1 MDKKKHFNF
10 SKKQKI
16 TIFSLLAILILI
28 ASVVGFFSV
37 RFYNHS
43 YEGNT
48 DPAKVNTVDEDIKFI
63 EVPGIRNILLL
74 SSDARPGEDVSR
86 SDSIMI
92 LTIDNINKKLKV
104 TSLMRDMLVKIYG
117 HGEEKLNHAFAY
129 GGPTKTIETI
139 QNNFGIKLHNYV
151 IVDFNA
157 FVKVIDAINGI
168 EVTIKD
174 YELDELNKYILDG
187 GGSEKDLLPAPG
199 TYNLNG
205 YQALSYARIRKVG
218 IKDYE
223 LDELNKYILD
233 GGGSEKD
240 LLPAPG
246 TYNLNGYQA
255 LSYARI
261 RKVGN
266 GEYERT
272 ERQRAVL
279 QIALEKVKD
288 MSTVKLV
295 SLLNELFPYIKTNIS
310 LGNAMDYGFTA
321 LNVGK
326 NCNFEIEQ
334 FRVPID
340 SISKGGIIDNKG
352 WVFVIDKVETSKAL
366 QEFIFNNN
374 KNYEPDTSNFDSIIE
389 QYFNDYDIK
398 DDTNHP
404 DYEYVPS
411 INTNGNFEKPKND
424 SNNSNNYNSN
434 NKVEKPS
441 NQESNENS
449 SNKPSSGNNST
460 GNNST
465 EKPNTSEKPNI
476 PQETPIQPPSE
487 DNGASDKVEKPSSQG
502 NNENP
507 SNKPT
512 NGSNST
518 DNNSTEKPNTSEKP
532 NTPQE
537 TPTEQPSEN
546 NGSSGNGESSNT
558 PSTDG
563 NASSENSN
571 NQNNTEGN

>member
-28 ASVVGFFSV
+28 ASVVGFFV
-37 RFYNHS
+37 FRFYNHS

-48 DPAKVNTVDEDIKFI
+48 DPAKVNTVDEDIKFK
-63 EVPGIRNILLL
+63 EVPGITNILLL

-104 TSLMRDMLVKIYG
+104 TSLMRDMLVKIDG

-187 GGSEKDLLPAPG
+187 GGSERDLL
-199 TYNLNG
+199 T
-205 YQALSYARIRKVG
+205 S
-218 IKDYE
+218 
-223 LDELNKYILD
+223 
-233 GGGSEKD
+233 
-240 LLPAPG
+240 PG

-295 SLLNELFPYIKTNIS
+295 SLLNELFPYVKTNIS

-326 NCNFEIEQ
+326 KCNFEIEQ
-334 FRVPID
+334 FRVPLD

-398 DDTNHP
+398 DDTTHP

-411 INTNGNFEKPKND
+411 INTNGNFENPKNNT
-424 SNNSNNYNSN
+424 SNNSTSSN
-434 NKVEKPS
+434 N
-441 NQESNENS
+441 NS
-449 SNKPSSGNNST
+449 SNN
-460 GNNST
+460 
-465 EKPNTSEKPNI
+465 
-476 PQETPIQPPSE
+476 
-487 DNGASDKVEKPSSQG
+487 KVEKPSSQG

-537 TPTEQPSEN
+537 TPTEKPSEN

>member
-28 ASVVGFFSV
+28 ASVVGFFIF

-48 DPAKVNTVDEDIKFI
+48 NPAKVNTVDEDIKFK
-63 EVPGIRNILLL
+63 EVPGITNILLL

-104 TSLMRDMLVKIYG
+104 TSLMRDMLVKIDG

-157 FVKVIDAINGI
+157 FVKVIEAINGI
-168 EVTIKD
+168 EVT
-174 YELDELNKYILDG
+174 
-187 GGSEKDLLPAPG
+187 
-199 TYNLNG
+199 
-205 YQALSYARIRKVG
+205 

-295 SLLNELFPYIKTNIS
+295 SLLNELFPYVKTNIS

-398 DDTNHP
+398 DDTTHP

-411 INTNGNFEKPKND
+411 INTNGNFENPKNNS
-424 SNNSNNYNSN
+424 SNNSTSSN
-434 NKVEKPS
+434 N
-441 NQESNENS
+441 NS
-449 SNKPSSGNNST
+449 SNN
-460 GNNST
+460 
-465 EKPNTSEKPNI
+465 
-476 PQETPIQPPSE
+476 
-487 DNGASDKVEKPSSQG
+487 KVEKPSSQG

-537 TPTEQPSEN
+537 TPTEKPSEN

>member
-28 ASVVGFFSV
+28 ASVVGFFV
-37 RFYNHS
+37 FRFYNHS

-48 DPAKVNTVDEDIKFI
+48 DPAKVNTVDEDIKFK
-63 EVPGIRNILLL
+63 EVPGITNILLL

-104 TSLMRDMLVKIYG
+104 TSLMRDMLVKIDG

-139 QNNFGIKLHNYV
+139 QNNFGIKLNNYV
-151 IVDFNA
+151 IVDFSA

-168 EVTIKD
+168 EVTVKD

-187 GGSEKDLLPAPG
+187 GGSEEDLLP
-199 TYNLNG
+199 
-205 YQALSYARIRKVG
+205 S
-218 IKDYE
+218 
-223 LDELNKYILD
+223 
-233 GGGSEKD
+233 
-240 LLPAPG
+240 PG

-295 SLLNELFPYIKTNIS
+295 SLLNELFPYVKTNIS

-326 NCNFEIEQ
+326 KCNFEIEQ
-334 FRVPID
+334 FRVPLD
-340 SISKGGIIDNKG
+340 SISKGGIINNKG

-366 QEFIFNNN
+366 QEFIFNDN

-398 DDTNHP
+398 DDTTHP

-411 INTNGNFEKPKND
+411 INTNGNFEKPKNNSGNS
-424 SNNSNNYNSN
+424 SNNNSN

-441 NQESNENS
+441 NQGNSVNS
-449 SNKPSSGNNST
+449 SNKPSSGSTST

-465 EKPNTSEKPNI
+465 EKPNTSEKPSI
-476 PQETPIQPPSE
+476 
-487 DNGASDKVEKPSSQG
+487 
-502 NNENP
+502 
-507 SNKPT
+507 
-512 NGSNST
+512 
-518 DNNSTEKPNTSEKP
+518 
-532 NTPQE
+532 PQE
-537 TPTEQPSEN
+537 TPTEKPSEN

-558 PSTDG
+558 QSNTG
-563 NASSENSN
+563 NTSSENNN

>member
-28 ASVVGFFSV
+28 ASVVGFFV
-37 RFYNHS
+37 FRFYNHS

-48 DPAKVNTVDEDIKFI
+48 DPAKVNTVDEDIKFK
-63 EVPGIRNILLL
+63 EVPGITNILLL

-104 TSLMRDMLVKIYG
+104 TSLMRDMLVKIDG

-139 QNNFGIKLHNYV
+139 QNNFGIKLNNYV
-151 IVDFNA
+151 ILDFNA

-168 EVTIKD
+168 EVTVKD

-187 GGSEKDLLPAPG
+187 GGSEEDLLP
-199 TYNLNG
+199 
-205 YQALSYARIRKVG
+205 S
-218 IKDYE
+218 
-223 LDELNKYILD
+223 
-233 GGGSEKD
+233 
-240 LLPAPG
+240 PG

-295 SLLNELFPYIKTNIS
+295 SLLNELFPYVKTNIS

-326 NCNFEIEQ
+326 KCNFEIEQ
-334 FRVPID
+334 FRVPLD
-340 SISKGGIIDNKG
+340 SISKGGIINNKG

-366 QEFIFNNN
+366 QEFIFNDN

-398 DDTNHP
+398 DDTTHP

-411 INTNGNFEKPKND
+411 INTNGNFEKPKNNSGNS
-424 SNNSNNYNSN
+424 SNNNSN

-441 NQESNENS
+441 NQGNSVNS
-449 SNKPSSGNNST
+449 SNKPSNGSTST

-465 EKPNTSEKPNI
+465 EKPNTSEKPSI
-476 PQETPIQPPSE
+476 PQETP
-487 DNGASDKVEKPSSQG
+487 AEK
-502 NNENP
+502 
-507 SNKPT
+507 
-512 NGSNST
+512 
-518 DNNSTEKPNTSEKP
+518 
-532 NTPQE
+532 
-537 TPTEQPSEN
+537 PSEN

-558 PSTDG
+558 QSNNG
-563 NASSENSN
+563 NTSSENSN
-571 NQNNTEGN
+571 NQSNTEG

>member
-28 ASVVGFFSV
+28 ASVVGFFV
-37 RFYNHS
+37 FRFYNHS

-48 DPAKVNTVDEDIKFI
+48 DPAKVNTVDEDIKFK
-63 EVPGIRNILLL
+63 EVPGITNILLL

-104 TSLMRDMLVKIYG
+104 TSLMRDMLVKIDG

-139 QNNFGIKLHNYV
+139 QNNFGIKLNNYV

-168 EVTIKD
+168 EVTVKD
-174 YELDELNKYILDG
+174 YELDELNKYILDD
-187 GGSEKDLLPAPG
+187 GGSEEDLLP
-199 TYNLNG
+199 
-205 YQALSYARIRKVG
+205 S
-218 IKDYE
+218 
-223 LDELNKYILD
+223 
-233 GGGSEKD
+233 
-240 LLPAPG
+240 PG

-295 SLLNELFPYIKTNIS
+295 SLLNELFPYVKTNIS

-326 NCNFEIEQ
+326 KCNFEIEQ
-334 FRVPID
+334 FRVPLD
-340 SISKGGIIDNKG
+340 SISKGGIINNKG

-366 QEFIFNNN
+366 QEFIFNDN

-398 DDTNHP
+398 DDTTHP

-411 INTNGNFEKPKND
+411 INTNGNFEKPKNNSGNS
-424 SNNSNNYNSN
+424 SNNNSN

-441 NQESNENS
+441 NQGNSVNS
-449 SNKPSSGNNST
+449 SNKPSNGSTST

-465 EKPNTSEKPNI
+465 EKPNTSEKPSI
-476 PQETPIQPPSE
+476 
-487 DNGASDKVEKPSSQG
+487 
-502 NNENP
+502 
-507 SNKPT
+507 
-512 NGSNST
+512 
-518 DNNSTEKPNTSEKP
+518 
-532 NTPQE
+532 PQE
-537 TPTEQPSEN
+537 TPTEKPSEN
-546 NGSSGNGESSNT
+546 NGFIQRMV
-558 PSTDG
+558 
-563 NASSENSN
+563 SEK
-571 NQNNTEGN
+571 

>member
-28 ASVVGFFSV
+28 ASVVGFFV
-37 RFYNHS
+37 FRFYNHS

-48 DPAKVNTVDEDIKFI
+48 DPAKVNTVDEDIKFK
-63 EVPGIRNILLL
+63 EVPGITNILLL

-104 TSLMRDMLVKIYG
+104 TSLMRDMLVKIDG

-139 QNNFGIKLHNYV
+139 QNNFGIKLNNYV

-168 EVTIKD
+168 EVTVKD

-187 GGSEKDLLPAPG
+187 GGSEEDLLP
-199 TYNLNG
+199 
-205 YQALSYARIRKVG
+205 S
-218 IKDYE
+218 
-223 LDELNKYILD
+223 
-233 GGGSEKD
+233 
-240 LLPAPG
+240 PG

-295 SLLNELFPYIKTNIS
+295 SLLNELFPYVKTNIS

-326 NCNFEIEQ
+326 KCNFEIEQ
-334 FRVPID
+334 FRVPLD
-340 SISKGGIIDNKG
+340 SISKGGIINNKG

-366 QEFIFNNN
+366 QEFIFNDN

-398 DDTNHP
+398 DDTTHP

-411 INTNGNFEKPKND
+411 INTNGNFEKPKNNSGNS
-424 SNNSNNYNSN
+424 SNN

-441 NQESNENS
+441 SQGNSVNS
-449 SNKPSSGNNST
+449 SNKPSSGSTST

-465 EKPNTSEKPNI
+465 EKPNTSEKPSI
-476 PQETPIQPPSE
+476 
-487 DNGASDKVEKPSSQG
+487 
-502 NNENP
+502 
-507 SNKPT
+507 
-512 NGSNST
+512 
-518 DNNSTEKPNTSEKP
+518 
-532 NTPQE
+532 PQE
-537 TPTEQPSEN
+537 TPTEKPSEN
-546 NGSSGNGESSNT
+546 NGSSGNGESSNIQ
-558 PSTDG
+558 SNNG
-563 NASSENSN
+563 NTSSENNN

>member
-28 ASVVGFFSV
+28 ASVVGFFIF

-48 DPAKVNTVDEDIKFI
+48 DPAKVNTVDEDIKFK
-63 EVPGIRNILLL
+63 EVPGITNILLL

-104 TSLMRDMLVKIYG
+104 TSLMRDMLVKIDG

-168 EVTIKD
+168 EVT
-174 YELDELNKYILDG
+174 
-187 GGSEKDLLPAPG
+187 
-199 TYNLNG
+199 
-205 YQALSYARIRKVG
+205 

-366 QEFIFNNN
+366 QEFIFNDN

-398 DDTNHP
+398 DDTTHP

-411 INTNGNFEKPKND
+411 INTNGNFEKPKN
-424 SNNSNNYNSN
+424 
-434 NKVEKPS
+434 
-441 NQESNENS
+441 NS
-449 SNKPSSGNNST
+449 SN
-460 GNNST
+460 
-465 EKPNTSEKPNI
+465 
-476 PQETPIQPPSE
+476 
-487 DNGASDKVEKPSSQG
+487 KVEKPSSQG

-518 DNNSTEKPNTSEKP
+518 DNNPTEKPNTSEKP
-532 NTPQE
+532 NTPHE

-571 NQNNTEGN
+571 TQNNTEGN

>member
-28 ASVVGFFSV
+28 ASVVGFFV
-37 RFYNHS
+37 FRFYNHS

-48 DPAKVNTVDEDIKFI
+48 DPAKVNTVDEDIKFK
-63 EVPGIRNILLL
+63 EVPGITNILLL

-104 TSLMRDMLVKIYG
+104 TSLMRDMLVKIDG

-139 QNNFGIKLHNYV
+139 QNNFGIKLNNYV
-151 IVDFNA
+151 IVDFSA

-168 EVTIKD
+168 EVTVKD

-187 GGSEKDLLPAPG
+187 GGSEEDLLP
-199 TYNLNG
+199 
-205 YQALSYARIRKVG
+205 S
-218 IKDYE
+218 
-223 LDELNKYILD
+223 
-233 GGGSEKD
+233 
-240 LLPAPG
+240 PG

-295 SLLNELFPYIKTNIS
+295 SLLNELFPYVKTNIS

-326 NCNFEIEQ
+326 KCNFEIEQ
-334 FRVPID
+334 FRVPLD
-340 SISKGGIIDNKG
+340 SISKGGIINNKG

-366 QEFIFNNN
+366 QEFIFNDN

-398 DDTNHP
+398 DDTTHP

-411 INTNGNFEKPKND
+411 INTNGNFEKPKNNSGNS
-424 SNNSNNYNSN
+424 SNNNSSN

-441 NQESNENS
+441 NQGNSVNS
-449 SNKPSSGNNST
+449 SNKPSSGSTST

-465 EKPNTSEKPNI
+465 EKPNTSEKPSI
-476 PQETPIQPPSE
+476 PQETP
-487 DNGASDKVEKPSSQG
+487 AEKPS
-502 NNENP
+502 
-507 SNKPT
+507 K
-512 NGSNST
+512 
-518 DNNSTEKPNTSEKP
+518 
-532 NTPQE
+532 
-537 TPTEQPSEN
+537 N

-558 PSTDG
+558 QSNNG
-563 NASSENSN
+563 NTSSENSN
-571 NQNNTEGN
+571 NQNNTEEN

>member
-28 ASVVGFFSV
+28 ASVVGFFV
-37 RFYNHS
+37 FRFYNHS

-48 DPAKVNTVDEDIKFI
+48 DPAKVNTVDEDIKFK
-63 EVPGIRNILLL
+63 EVPGITNILLL

-92 LTIDNINKKLKV
+92 LTIDNTNKKLKV
-104 TSLMRDMLVKIYG
+104 TSLMRDMLVKIDG

-139 QNNFGIKLHNYV
+139 QNNFGIKLNNYV

-168 EVTIKD
+168 EVTVKD

-187 GGSEKDLLPAPG
+187 GGSEEDLLP
-199 TYNLNG
+199 
-205 YQALSYARIRKVG
+205 S
-218 IKDYE
+218 
-223 LDELNKYILD
+223 
-233 GGGSEKD
+233 
-240 LLPAPG
+240 PG

-279 QIALEKVKD
+279 QIALEKIKD
-288 MSTVKLV
+288 MSKVKIV
-295 SLLNELFPYIKTNIS
+295 SLLNELFPYVKTNIS

-326 NCNFEIEQ
+326 KCNFEIEQ
-334 FRVPID
+334 FRVPLD
-340 SISKGGIIDNKG
+340 SISKGGIINNKG

-366 QEFIFNNN
+366 QEFIFNDN

-398 DDTNHP
+398 DDTTHP
-404 DYEYVPS
+404 DYEYVPI
-411 INTNGNFEKPKND
+411 INTNNNFENSKNNLNT
-424 SNNSNNYNSN
+424 SSNNNSND
-434 NKVEKPS
+434 KVEKSS
-441 NQESNENS
+441 NQGSNENS
-449 SNKPSSGNNST
+449 SNKPSSGSTSTSNNF
-460 GNNST
+460 T
-465 EKPNTSEKPNI
+465 EKPNTS
-476 PQETPIQPPSE
+476 QETS
-487 DNGASDKVEKPSSQG
+487 K
-502 NNENP
+502 
-507 SNKPT
+507 
-512 NGSNST
+512 
-518 DNNSTEKPNTSEKP
+518 
-532 NTPQE
+532 
-537 TPTEQPSEN
+537 PSEN
-546 NGSSGNGESSNT
+546 NGDSGNIDSSNT
-558 PSTDG
+558 PSIDG
-563 NASSENSN
+563 NASSEN
-571 NQNNTEGN
+571 NTEVN

>member
-28 ASVVGFFSV
+28 ASVVGFFV
-37 RFYNHS
+37 FRFYNHS

-48 DPAKVNTVDEDIKFI
+48 DPAKVNTVDEDIKFK
-63 EVPGIRNILLL
+63 EVPGITNILLL

-104 TSLMRDMLVKIYG
+104 TSLMRDMLVKIDG

-139 QNNFGIKLHNYV
+139 QNNFGIKLNNYV
-151 IVDFNA
+151 IVDFSA

-168 EVTIKD
+168 EVTVKD

-187 GGSEKDLLPAPG
+187 GGSEEDLLP
-199 TYNLNG
+199 
-205 YQALSYARIRKVG
+205 S
-218 IKDYE
+218 
-223 LDELNKYILD
+223 
-233 GGGSEKD
+233 
-240 LLPAPG
+240 PG

-295 SLLNELFPYIKTNIS
+295 SLLNELFPYVKTNIS

-326 NCNFEIEQ
+326 KCNFEIEQ
-334 FRVPID
+334 FRVPLD
-340 SISKGGIIDNKG
+340 SISKGGIINNKG

-366 QEFIFNNN
+366 QEFIFNDN

-398 DDTNHP
+398 DDTTHP

-411 INTNGNFEKPKND
+411 INTNGNFEKPKNNSGNS
-424 SNNSNNYNSN
+424 SNNNSSN

-441 NQESNENS
+441 NQGNSVNS
-449 SNKPSSGNNST
+449 SNKPSSGSTST

-465 EKPNTSEKPNI
+465 EKPNTSEKPSI
-476 PQETPIQPPSE
+476 
-487 DNGASDKVEKPSSQG
+487 
-502 NNENP
+502 
-507 SNKPT
+507 
-512 NGSNST
+512 
-518 DNNSTEKPNTSEKP
+518 
-532 NTPQE
+532 PQE

-558 PSTDG
+558 QSNNG
-563 NASSENSN
+563 NTSSENSN

>member
-1 MDKKKHFNF
+1 MDEKKHFNF

-16 TIFSLLAILILI
+16 TIFSLLTILILI
-28 ASVVGFFSV
+28 ASVVGFFV
-37 RFYNHS
+37 FRFYNHS

-48 DPAKVNTVDEDIKFI
+48 DPAKVNTVDEDIKFK
-63 EVPGIRNILLL
+63 EVPGITNILLL

-104 TSLMRDMLVKIYG
+104 TSLMRDMLVKIDG

-139 QNNFGIKLHNYV
+139 QNNFGIKLNNYV

-168 EVTIKD
+168 EVTVKD

-187 GGSEKDLLPAPG
+187 GGSEEDLLP
-199 TYNLNG
+199 
-205 YQALSYARIRKVG
+205 S
-218 IKDYE
+218 
-223 LDELNKYILD
+223 
-233 GGGSEKD
+233 
-240 LLPAPG
+240 PG

-288 MSTVKLV
+288 MATVKLV
-295 SLLNELFPYIKTNIS
+295 SLLNELFPYVKTNIS

-326 NCNFEIEQ
+326 KCNFEIEQ
-334 FRVPID
+334 FRVPLD
-340 SISKGGIIDNKG
+340 SISKGGIINNKG

-366 QEFIFNNN
+366 QEFIFNDN
-374 KNYEPDTSNFDSIIE
+374 KNYEPDTSNFDSIIK
-389 QYFNDYDIK
+389 QYFNHYDIK
-398 DDTNHP
+398 DDTTHP

-411 INTNGNFEKPKND
+411 INTNGNFENSKNNLNN
-424 SNNSNNYNSN
+424 SSNNNSND
-434 NKVEKPS
+434 KVEKPS
-441 NQESNENS
+441 NQGSNENS
-449 SNKPSSGNNST
+449 SNKPSSGNTST

-465 EKPNTSEKPNI
+465 EKPN
-476 PQETPIQPPSE
+476 
-487 DNGASDKVEKPSSQG
+487 
-502 NNENP
+502 
-507 SNKPT
+507 
-512 NGSNST
+512 NS
-518 DNNSTEKPNTSEKP
+518 EKPNTS
-532 NTPQE
+532 QE
-537 TPTEQPSEN
+537 TSKPSEN
-546 NGSSGNGESSNT
+546 NGDSGNIDSSNT
-558 PSTDG
+558 PSIDG
-563 NASSENSN
+563 NTSSEN
-571 NQNNTEGN
+571 NTEVN

>member
-28 ASVVGFFSV
+28 ASVVGFFIF

-48 DPAKVNTVDEDIKFI
+48 DPAKVNTVDEDIKFK
-63 EVPGIRNILLL
+63 EVPGITNILLL

-104 TSLMRDMLVKIYG
+104 TSLMRDMLVKIDG

-187 GGSEKDLLPAPG
+187 GGSEKDLLP
-199 TYNLNG
+199 
-205 YQALSYARIRKVG
+205 S
-218 IKDYE
+218 
-223 LDELNKYILD
+223 
-233 GGGSEKD
+233 
-240 LLPAPG
+240 PG

-374 KNYEPDTSNFDSIIE
+374 KNYETDTSNFDSIIE

-398 DDTNHP
+398 DDTTHP

-411 INTNGNFEKPKND
+411 INTNGNFENPKNNS
-424 SNNSNNYNSN
+424 SNNSTSN
-434 NKVEKPS
+434 N
-441 NQESNENS
+441 
-449 SNKPSSGNNST
+449 
-460 GNNST
+460 
-465 EKPNTSEKPNI
+465 
-476 PQETPIQPPSE
+476 
-487 DNGASDKVEKPSSQG
+487 KVEKPSSQG

-537 TPTEQPSEN
+537 TPTEKPSEN

>member
-1 MDKKKHFNF
+1 MDKKKQFNF

-16 TIFSLLAILILI
+16 TIFSLIAILILI
-28 ASVVGFFSV
+28 ASLVGFFV
-37 RFYNHS
+37 FRFYNHS

-48 DPAKVNTVDEDIKFI
+48 DPAKVNTVDEDIKFK
-63 EVPGIRNILLL
+63 EVPGITNILLL

-104 TSLMRDMLVKIYG
+104 TSLMRDMLVKIDG

-139 QNNFGIKLHNYV
+139 QNNFGIKLNNYV
-151 IVDFNA
+151 IVDFSA

-168 EVTIKD
+168 EVTVKD

-187 GGSEKDLLPAPG
+187 GGSEKDLLP
-199 TYNLNG
+199 
-205 YQALSYARIRKVG
+205 S
-218 IKDYE
+218 
-223 LDELNKYILD
+223 
-233 GGGSEKD
+233 
-240 LLPAPG
+240 PG

-295 SLLNELFPYIKTNIS
+295 SLLNELFPYVKTNIS

-326 NCNFEIEQ
+326 KCNFEIEQ

-340 SISKGGIIDNKG
+340 SISKGGIINNKG

-366 QEFIFNNN
+366 QEFIFNDN

-398 DDTNHP
+398 DDTTHP

-411 INTNGNFEKPKND
+411 INTNGNFEKPINNSSNS
-424 SNNSNNYNSN
+424 SNNNSN

-441 NQESNENS
+441 NQGNSVNS
-449 SNKPSSGNNST
+449 SNKPSSGSTST
-460 GNNST
+460 G
-465 EKPNTSEKPNI
+465 
-476 PQETPIQPPSE
+476 
-487 DNGASDKVEKPSSQG
+487 
-502 NNENP
+502 
-507 SNKPT
+507 
-512 NGSNST
+512 
-518 DNNSTEKPNTSEKP
+518 NNSTEKPNTSEKP

-537 TPTEQPSEN
+537 TPTEKPSEN

-558 PSTDG
+558 QSTDG
-563 NASSENSN
+563 NISSENNN
-571 NQNNTEGN
+571 NQNNTEVN

>member
-28 ASVVGFFSV
+28 ASVVGFFV
-37 RFYNHS
+37 FRFYNHS

-48 DPAKVNTVDEDIKFI
+48 DPAKVNTVDEDIKFK
-63 EVPGIRNILLL
+63 EVPGITNILLL

-104 TSLMRDMLVKIYG
+104 TSLMRDMLVKIDG

-139 QNNFGIKLHNYV
+139 QNNFGIKLNNYV
-151 IVDFNA
+151 IVDFSA

-168 EVTIKD
+168 EVTVKD

-187 GGSEKDLLPAPG
+187 GGSEEDLLP
-199 TYNLNG
+199 
-205 YQALSYARIRKVG
+205 S
-218 IKDYE
+218 
-223 LDELNKYILD
+223 
-233 GGGSEKD
+233 
-240 LLPAPG
+240 PG

-295 SLLNELFPYIKTNIS
+295 SLLNELFPYVKTNIS

-326 NCNFEIEQ
+326 KCNFEIEQ
-334 FRVPID
+334 FRVPLD
-340 SISKGGIIDNKG
+340 SISKGGIINNKS

-366 QEFIFNNN
+366 QEFIFNDN

-398 DDTNHP
+398 DDTTHP

-411 INTNGNFEKPKND
+411 INTNGNFEKPKNNSGNS
-424 SNNSNNYNSN
+424 SNNNSN

-441 NQESNENS
+441 SQGNSVNS

-465 EKPNTSEKPNI
+465 EKPNTSEKPSI
-476 PQETPIQPPSE
+476 
-487 DNGASDKVEKPSSQG
+487 
-502 NNENP
+502 
-507 SNKPT
+507 
-512 NGSNST
+512 
-518 DNNSTEKPNTSEKP
+518 
-532 NTPQE
+532 PQE
-537 TPTEQPSEN
+537 TPTEKPSEN

-558 PSTDG
+558 QSNDG
-563 NASSENSN
+563 NTSSENNN

>member
-28 ASVVGFFSV
+28 ASVVGFFV
-37 RFYNHS
+37 FRFYNHS

-48 DPAKVNTVDEDIKFI
+48 DPAKVNTVDEDIKFK
-63 EVPGIRNILLL
+63 EVPGITNILLL

-104 TSLMRDMLVKIYG
+104 TSLMRDMLVKIDG

-139 QNNFGIKLHNYV
+139 QNNFGIKLNNYV

-168 EVTIKD
+168 EVTVKD

-187 GGSEKDLLPAPG
+187 GGSEEDLLP
-199 TYNLNG
+199 
-205 YQALSYARIRKVG
+205 S
-218 IKDYE
+218 
-223 LDELNKYILD
+223 
-233 GGGSEKD
+233 
-240 LLPAPG
+240 PG

-295 SLLNELFPYIKTNIS
+295 SLLNELFPYVKTNIS

-326 NCNFEIEQ
+326 KCNFEIEQ
-334 FRVPID
+334 FRVPLD
-340 SISKGGIIDNKG
+340 SISKGGIINNKG

-366 QEFIFNNN
+366 QEFIFNDN

-398 DDTNHP
+398 DDTTHP

-411 INTNGNFEKPKND
+411 INTNGNFEKPKNNSGNS
-424 SNNSNNYNSN
+424 SNNNSSN

-441 NQESNENS
+441 NQGNSVNS
-449 SNKPSSGNNST
+449 SNKPSSGSTST

-465 EKPNTSEKPNI
+465 EKPNTSEKPSI
-476 PQETPIQPPSE
+476 
-487 DNGASDKVEKPSSQG
+487 
-502 NNENP
+502 
-507 SNKPT
+507 
-512 NGSNST
+512 
-518 DNNSTEKPNTSEKP
+518 
-532 NTPQE
+532 PQE
-537 TPTEQPSEN
+537 TPTEKPSEN

-558 PSTDG
+558 QSNNG
-563 NASSENSN
+563 NTSSENSN

>member
-28 ASVVGFFSV
+28 ASVVGFFIF

-48 DPAKVNTVDEDIKFI
+48 NPAKVNTVDEDIKFK
-63 EVPGIRNILLL
+63 EVPGITNILLL

-104 TSLMRDMLVKIYG
+104 TSLMRDMLVKIDG

-218 IKDYE
+218 
-223 LDELNKYILD
+223 
-233 GGGSEKD
+233 
-240 LLPAPG
+240 
-246 TYNLNGYQA
+246 
-255 LSYARI
+255 
-261 RKVGN
+261 N

-295 SLLNELFPYIKTNIS
+295 SLLNELFPYVKTNIS

-366 QEFIFNNN
+366 QEFIFNDN

-398 DDTNHP
+398 DDTTHP

-411 INTNGNFEKPKND
+411 INTNGNFENPKNNS
-424 SNNSNNYNSN
+424 SNNSTSSN
-434 NKVEKPS
+434 N
-441 NQESNENS
+441 NS
-449 SNKPSSGNNST
+449 SNN
-460 GNNST
+460 
-465 EKPNTSEKPNI
+465 
-476 PQETPIQPPSE
+476 
-487 DNGASDKVEKPSSQG
+487 KVEKPSSQG

-518 DNNSTEKPNTSEKP
+518 DNNSTEKPNTSDKP

>member
-1 MDKKKHFNF
+1 MDKKKYFNF

-16 TIFSLLAILILI
+16 IIFSFLTIIILI
-28 ASVVGFFSV
+28 ASIVSFFV
-37 RFYNHS
+37 FRFYTHS
-43 YEGNT
+43 YEGSN
-48 DPAKVNTVDEDIKFI
+48 DPAKVNTVDEDIKFK
-63 EVPGIRNILLL
+63 EVPGITNILLL

-104 TSLMRDMLVKIYG
+104 TSLMRDMLVKIDG

-139 QNNFGIKLHNYV
+139 QNNFGIKLNNYV

-168 EVTIKD
+168 EVTVKD

-187 GGSEKDLLPAPG
+187 GGSEKDLLP
-199 TYNLNG
+199 
-205 YQALSYARIRKVG
+205 S
-218 IKDYE
+218 
-223 LDELNKYILD
+223 
-233 GGGSEKD
+233 
-240 LLPAPG
+240 PG

-295 SLLNELFPYIKTNIS
+295 SLLNELFPYVKTNIS

-326 NCNFEIEQ
+326 KCNFEIEQ
-334 FRVPID
+334 FRVPLD
-340 SISKGGIIDNKG
+340 SISKGGIINNKG

-366 QEFIFNNN
+366 QEFIFNDN

-398 DDTNHP
+398 DDTTHP
-404 DYEYVPS
+404 DYEYVPI
-411 INTNGNFEKPKND
+411 INTNNNFENSKNNLNT
-424 SNNSNNYNSN
+424 SSNNNSND
-434 NKVEKPS
+434 KVEKSS
-441 NQESNENS
+441 NQGSNENS
-449 SNKPSSGNNST
+449 SNKPSSGSTSTSNNF
-460 GNNST
+460 T
-465 EKPNTSEKPNI
+465 EKPNTS
-476 PQETPIQPPSE
+476 QETS
-487 DNGASDKVEKPSSQG
+487 K
-502 NNENP
+502 
-507 SNKPT
+507 
-512 NGSNST
+512 
-518 DNNSTEKPNTSEKP
+518 
-532 NTPQE
+532 
-537 TPTEQPSEN
+537 PSEN
-546 NGSSGNGESSNT
+546 NGDSGNIDSSNT
-558 PSTDG
+558 PSIDG
-563 NASSENSN
+563 NASSEN
-571 NQNNTEGN
+571 NTEVN

>member
-28 ASVVGFFSV
+28 ASVVGFFIF

-48 DPAKVNTVDEDIKFI
+48 DPAKVNTVDEDIKFK
-63 EVPGIRNILLL
+63 EVPGITNILLL

-104 TSLMRDMLVKIYG
+104 TSLMRDMLVKIDG

-187 GGSEKDLLPAPG
+187 GGSERDLL
-199 TYNLNG
+199 T
-205 YQALSYARIRKVG
+205 S
-218 IKDYE
+218 
-223 LDELNKYILD
+223 
-233 GGGSEKD
+233 
-240 LLPAPG
+240 PG

-295 SLLNELFPYIKTNIS
+295 SLLNELFPYVKTNIS

-334 FRVPID
+334 FRVPLD
-340 SISKGGIIDNKG
+340 SISKGGIINNKG

-366 QEFIFNNN
+366 QEFIFNDN

-398 DDTNHP
+398 DDTTHP

-411 INTNGNFEKPKND
+411 INTNGNFENSKNNS
-424 SNNSNNYNSN
+424 SNNSTSSN
-434 NKVEKPS
+434 N
-441 NQESNENS
+441 NS
-449 SNKPSSGNNST
+449 SNN
-460 GNNST
+460 
-465 EKPNTSEKPNI
+465 
-476 PQETPIQPPSE
+476 
-487 DNGASDKVEKPSSQG
+487 KVEKPSSQG

-532 NTPQE
+532 NTPPE

-563 NASSENSN
+563 NTSSENSN

>member
-28 ASVVGFFSV
+28 ASVVGFFIF

-48 DPAKVNTVDEDIKFI
+48 DPAKVNTVDEEIKFK
-63 EVPGIRNILLL
+63 EVPGITNILLL

-104 TSLMRDMLVKIYG
+104 TSLMRDMLVKIDG

-151 IVDFNA
+151 IIDFNA

-187 GGSEKDLLPAPG
+187 GGSERDLL
-199 TYNLNG
+199 T
-205 YQALSYARIRKVG
+205 S
-218 IKDYE
+218 
-223 LDELNKYILD
+223 
-233 GGGSEKD
+233 
-240 LLPAPG
+240 PG

-389 QYFNDYDIK
+389 QYLNDYDIK
-398 DDTNHP
+398 DDTTHP

-411 INTNGNFEKPKND
+411 INTNGNFENPKNNS
-424 SNNSNNYNSN
+424 SNNSTSSN
-434 NKVEKPS
+434 N
-441 NQESNENS
+441 NS
-449 SNKPSSGNNST
+449 SNN
-460 GNNST
+460 
-465 EKPNTSEKPNI
+465 
-476 PQETPIQPPSE
+476 
-487 DNGASDKVEKPSSQG
+487 KVEKPSSQG

-537 TPTEQPSEN
+537 TPTEKPSEN

>member
-28 ASVVGFFSV
+28 ASVVGFFV
-37 RFYNHS
+37 FRFYNHS

-48 DPAKVNTVDEDIKFI
+48 DPAKVNTVDEDIKFK
-63 EVPGIRNILLL
+63 EVPGITNILLL

-104 TSLMRDMLVKIYG
+104 TSLMRDMLVKIDG

-139 QNNFGIKLHNYV
+139 QNNFGIKLNNYV

-157 FVKVIDAINGI
+157 FVKVIDSINGI
-168 EVTIKD
+168 EVTVKD

-187 GGSEKDLLPAPG
+187 GGSEEDLLP
-199 TYNLNG
+199 
-205 YQALSYARIRKVG
+205 S
-218 IKDYE
+218 
-223 LDELNKYILD
+223 
-233 GGGSEKD
+233 
-240 LLPAPG
+240 PG

-295 SLLNELFPYIKTNIS
+295 SLLNELFPYVKTNIS

-326 NCNFEIEQ
+326 KCNFEIEQ
-334 FRVPID
+334 FRVPLD
-340 SISKGGIIDNKG
+340 SISKGGIINNKG

-366 QEFIFNNN
+366 QEFIFNDN

-398 DDTNHP
+398 DDTTHP

-411 INTNGNFEKPKND
+411 INTNGNFEKPKNNSGNS
-424 SNNSNNYNSN
+424 SNNNSN

-441 NQESNENS
+441 NQGNSVNS
-449 SNKPSSGNNST
+449 SNKPSSGSTST

-465 EKPNTSEKPNI
+465 EKPNTSEKPSI
-476 PQETPIQPPSE
+476 
-487 DNGASDKVEKPSSQG
+487 
-502 NNENP
+502 
-507 SNKPT
+507 
-512 NGSNST
+512 
-518 DNNSTEKPNTSEKP
+518 
-532 NTPQE
+532 PQE
-537 TPTEQPSEN
+537 TPTEKPSEN

-558 PSTDG
+558 QSNTG
-563 NASSENSN
+563 NTSSENSN
-571 NQNNTEGN
+571 NQNNTEEN

>member
-28 ASVVGFFSV
+28 ASVVGFFV
-37 RFYNHS
+37 FRFYNHS

-48 DPAKVNTVDEDIKFI
+48 DPAKVNTVDEDIKFK
-63 EVPGIRNILLL
+63 EVPGITNILLL

-104 TSLMRDMLVKIYG
+104 TSLMRDMLVKIDG

-139 QNNFGIKLHNYV
+139 QNNFGIKLNNYV
-151 IVDFNA
+151 IVDFSA

-168 EVTIKD
+168 EVTVKD

-187 GGSEKDLLPAPG
+187 GGSEEDLLP
-199 TYNLNG
+199 
-205 YQALSYARIRKVG
+205 S
-218 IKDYE
+218 
-223 LDELNKYILD
+223 
-233 GGGSEKD
+233 
-240 LLPAPG
+240 PG

-295 SLLNELFPYIKTNIS
+295 SLLNELFPYVKTNIS

-326 NCNFEIEQ
+326 KCNFEIEQ
-334 FRVPID
+334 FRVPLD
-340 SISKGGIIDNKG
+340 SISKGGIINNKG

-366 QEFIFNNN
+366 QEFIFNDN

-398 DDTNHP
+398 DDTTHP

-411 INTNGNFEKPKND
+411 INTNGNFEKPKNNSGNS
-424 SNNSNNYNSN
+424 SNNNSSN

-441 NQESNENS
+441 NQGNSVNS
-449 SNKPSSGNNST
+449 SNKPSSGSTST

-465 EKPNTSEKPNI
+465 EKPNTSEKPSI
-476 PQETPIQPPSE
+476 
-487 DNGASDKVEKPSSQG
+487 
-502 NNENP
+502 
-507 SNKPT
+507 
-512 NGSNST
+512 
-518 DNNSTEKPNTSEKP
+518 
-532 NTPQE
+532 PQE
-537 TPTEQPSEN
+537 TPTEKPSEN

-558 PSTDG
+558 QSNNG
-563 NASSENSN
+563 NTSSENNN

>member
-28 ASVVGFFSV
+28 ASVVGFFIF

-48 DPAKVNTVDEDIKFI
+48 DPAKVNTVDEDIKFK
-63 EVPGIRNILLL
+63 EVPGITNILLL

-104 TSLMRDMLVKIYG
+104 TSLMRDMLVKIDG

-187 GGSEKDLLPAPG
+187 GGSEKDLLP
-199 TYNLNG
+199 
-205 YQALSYARIRKVG
+205 S
-218 IKDYE
+218 
-223 LDELNKYILD
+223 
-233 GGGSEKD
+233 
-240 LLPAPG
+240 PG

-398 DDTNHP
+398 DDTTHP

-411 INTNGNFEKPKND
+411 INTNGNFENPKNNS
-424 SNNSNNYNSN
+424 SNNSTSSN
-434 NKVEKPS
+434 N
-441 NQESNENS
+441 NS
-449 SNKPSSGNNST
+449 SNN
-460 GNNST
+460 
-465 EKPNTSEKPNI
+465 
-476 PQETPIQPPSE
+476 
-487 DNGASDKVEKPSSQG
+487 KVEKPSSQG

>member
-28 ASVVGFFSV
+28 ASVVGFFV
-37 RFYNHS
+37 FRFYNHS

-48 DPAKVNTVDEDIKFI
+48 DPAKVNTVDEDIKFK
-63 EVPGIRNILLL
+63 EVPGITNILLL

-104 TSLMRDMLVKIYG
+104 TSLMRDMLVKIDG

-139 QNNFGIKLHNYV
+139 QNNFGIKLNNYV

-168 EVTIKD
+168 EVTVKD

-187 GGSEKDLLPAPG
+187 SGSEEDLLP
-199 TYNLNG
+199 
-205 YQALSYARIRKVG
+205 S
-218 IKDYE
+218 
-223 LDELNKYILD
+223 
-233 GGGSEKD
+233 
-240 LLPAPG
+240 PG

-295 SLLNELFPYIKTNIS
+295 SLLNELFPYVKTNIS

-326 NCNFEIEQ
+326 KCNFEIEQ
-334 FRVPID
+334 FRVPLD
-340 SISKGGIIDNKG
+340 SISKGGIINNKG

-366 QEFIFNNN
+366 QEFIFNDN

-398 DDTNHP
+398 DDTTHP

-411 INTNGNFEKPKND
+411 INTNGNFEKPKNNSGNS
-424 SNNSNNYNSN
+424 SNNNSN

-441 NQESNENS
+441 NQGNSVNS
-449 SNKPSSGNNST
+449 SNKPSNGSTST

-465 EKPNTSEKPNI
+465 EKPNTSEKPSI
-476 PQETPIQPPSE
+476 PQETP
-487 DNGASDKVEKPSSQG
+487 AEK
-502 NNENP
+502 
-507 SNKPT
+507 
-512 NGSNST
+512 
-518 DNNSTEKPNTSEKP
+518 
-532 NTPQE
+532 
-537 TPTEQPSEN
+537 PSEN

-558 PSTDG
+558 QSNNG
-563 NASSENSN
+563 NTSSENNN

>member
-28 ASVVGFFSV
+28 ASVVGFFV
-37 RFYNHS
+37 FRFYNHS

-48 DPAKVNTVDEDIKFI
+48 DPAKVNTVDEDIKFK
-63 EVPGIRNILLL
+63 EVPGITNILLL

-104 TSLMRDMLVKIYG
+104 TSLMRDMLVKIDG

-139 QNNFGIKLHNYV
+139 QNNFGIKLNNYV
-151 IVDFNA
+151 IVDFSA

-168 EVTIKD
+168 EVTVKD

-187 GGSEKDLLPAPG
+187 GGSEEDLLP
-199 TYNLNG
+199 
-205 YQALSYARIRKVG
+205 S
-218 IKDYE
+218 
-223 LDELNKYILD
+223 
-233 GGGSEKD
+233 
-240 LLPAPG
+240 PG

-295 SLLNELFPYIKTNIS
+295 SLLNELFPYVKTNIS

-326 NCNFEIEQ
+326 KCNFEIEQ
-334 FRVPID
+334 FRVPLD
-340 SISKGGIIDNKG
+340 SISKGGIINNKG

-366 QEFIFNNN
+366 QEFIFNDN

-398 DDTNHP
+398 DDTTHP

-411 INTNGNFEKPKND
+411 INTNGNFEKPKNNSGNS
-424 SNNSNNYNSN
+424 SNN

-441 NQESNENS
+441 SQGNSVNS
-449 SNKPSSGNNST
+449 SNKPSSGSTST

-465 EKPNTSEKPNI
+465 EKPNTSEKPSI
-476 PQETPIQPPSE
+476 
-487 DNGASDKVEKPSSQG
+487 
-502 NNENP
+502 
-507 SNKPT
+507 
-512 NGSNST
+512 
-518 DNNSTEKPNTSEKP
+518 
-532 NTPQE
+532 PQE
-537 TPTEQPSEN
+537 TPTEKPSEN
-546 NGSSGNGESSNT
+546 NGSSGNGESSNIQ
-558 PSTDG
+558 SNNG
-563 NASSENSN
+563 NTSSENNN
-571 NQNNTEGN
+571 NQNNTQGN

>member
-28 ASVVGFFSV
+28 ASVVGFFV
-37 RFYNHS
+37 FRFYNHS

-48 DPAKVNTVDEDIKFI
+48 DPAKVNTVDEDIKFK
-63 EVPGIRNILLL
+63 EVPGITNILLL

-104 TSLMRDMLVKIYG
+104 TSLMRDMLVKIDG

-139 QNNFGIKLHNYV
+139 QNNFGIKLNNYV
-151 IVDFNA
+151 IVDFSA

-168 EVTIKD
+168 EVTVKD

-187 GGSEKDLLPAPG
+187 GGSEEDLLP
-199 TYNLNG
+199 
-205 YQALSYARIRKVG
+205 S
-218 IKDYE
+218 
-223 LDELNKYILD
+223 
-233 GGGSEKD
+233 
-240 LLPAPG
+240 PG

-295 SLLNELFPYIKTNIS
+295 SLLNELFPYVKTNIS

-326 NCNFEIEQ
+326 KCNFEIEQ
-334 FRVPID
+334 FRVPLD
-340 SISKGGIIDNKG
+340 SISKGGIINNKG

-366 QEFIFNNN
+366 QEFIFNDN

-398 DDTNHP
+398 DDTTHP

-411 INTNGNFEKPKND
+411 INTNGNFEKPKNNSGNS
-424 SNNSNNYNSN
+424 SNNNSN

-441 NQESNENS
+441 NQGNSVNS
-449 SNKPSSGNNST
+449 SNKPSSGSTST

-465 EKPNTSEKPNI
+465 EKPNTSEKPSI
-476 PQETPIQPPSE
+476 PQETP
-487 DNGASDKVEKPSSQG
+487 AEK
-502 NNENP
+502 
-507 SNKPT
+507 
-512 NGSNST
+512 
-518 DNNSTEKPNTSEKP
+518 
-532 NTPQE
+532 
-537 TPTEQPSEN
+537 PSEN

-558 PSTDG
+558 QSNNG
-563 NASSENSN
+563 NTSSENSN
-571 NQNNTEGN
+571 NQNNTEEN

>member
-28 ASVVGFFSV
+28 ASVVGFFIF

-48 DPAKVNTVDEDIKFI
+48 DPAKVNTVDEDIKFK
-63 EVPGIRNILLL
+63 EVPGITNILLL

-104 TSLMRDMLVKIYG
+104 TSLMRDMLVKIDG

-187 GGSEKDLLPAPG
+187 GGSEKDLLP
-199 TYNLNG
+199 
-205 YQALSYARIRKVG
+205 S
-218 IKDYE
+218 
-223 LDELNKYILD
+223 
-233 GGGSEKD
+233 
-240 LLPAPG
+240 PG

-295 SLLNELFPYIKTNIS
+295 SLLNELFPYVKTNIS

-398 DDTNHP
+398 DDTTHP

-411 INTNGNFEKPKND
+411 INTNGNFENPKNNS
-424 SNNSNNYNSN
+424 SNNSTSSN
-434 NKVEKPS
+434 N
-441 NQESNENS
+441 NS
-449 SNKPSSGNNST
+449 SNN
-460 GNNST
+460 
-465 EKPNTSEKPNI
+465 
-476 PQETPIQPPSE
+476 
-487 DNGASDKVEKPSSQG
+487 KVEKPSSQG

-507 SNKPT
+507 YNKPT

>member
-28 ASVVGFFSV
+28 ASVVGFFV
-37 RFYNHS
+37 FRFYNHS
-43 YEGNT
+43 YEENT
-48 DPAKVNTVDEDIKFI
+48 DPAKVNTVDEDIKFK
-63 EVPGIRNILLL
+63 EVPGITNILLL

-104 TSLMRDMLVKIYG
+104 TSLMRDMLVKIDG

-139 QNNFGIKLHNYV
+139 QNNFGIKLNNYV

-168 EVTIKD
+168 EVTVKD

-187 GGSEKDLLPAPG
+187 GGSEEDLLP
-199 TYNLNG
+199 
-205 YQALSYARIRKVG
+205 S
-218 IKDYE
+218 
-223 LDELNKYILD
+223 
-233 GGGSEKD
+233 
-240 LLPAPG
+240 PG

-295 SLLNELFPYIKTNIS
+295 SLLNELFPYVKTNIS

-326 NCNFEIEQ
+326 KCNFEIEQ
-334 FRVPID
+334 FRVPLD
-340 SISKGGIIDNKG
+340 SISKGGIINNKG

-366 QEFIFNNN
+366 QEFIFNDN
-374 KNYEPDTSNFDSIIE
+374 KIYEPDTSNFDSIIE

-398 DDTNHP
+398 DDTTHP

-411 INTNGNFEKPKND
+411 INTNGNFEKPKNNSGNS
-424 SNNSNNYNSN
+424 SNNNSSN

-441 NQESNENS
+441 NQGNSVNS
-449 SNKPSSGNNST
+449 SNKPSSGSTST
-460 GNNST
+460 GNNFT
-465 EKPNTSEKPNI
+465 EKPNTSEKPSI
-476 PQETPIQPPSE
+476 
-487 DNGASDKVEKPSSQG
+487 
-502 NNENP
+502 
-507 SNKPT
+507 
-512 NGSNST
+512 
-518 DNNSTEKPNTSEKP
+518 
-532 NTPQE
+532 PQE
-537 TPTEQPSEN
+537 TPTEKPSEN
-546 NGSSGNGESSNT
+546 NGSSGSGESSNIQ
-558 PSTDG
+558 SNNG
-563 NASSENSN
+563 NTSSENNN

>member
-28 ASVVGFFSV
+28 ASVVGFFIF

-48 DPAKVNTVDEDIKFI
+48 NPAKVNTVDEDIKFK
-63 EVPGIRNILLL
+63 EVPGITNILLL

-104 TSLMRDMLVKIYG
+104 TSLMRDMLVKIDG

-187 GGSEKDLLPAPG
+187 GGSEEDLLP
-199 TYNLNG
+199 
-205 YQALSYARIRKVG
+205 S
-218 IKDYE
+218 
-223 LDELNKYILD
+223 
-233 GGGSEKD
+233 
-240 LLPAPG
+240 PG

-295 SLLNELFPYIKTNIS
+295 SLLNELFPYVKTNIS

-326 NCNFEIEQ
+326 KCNFEIEQ
-334 FRVPID
+334 FRVPLD
-340 SISKGGIIDNKG
+340 SISKGGIINNKG

-366 QEFIFNNN
+366 QEFIFNDN

-398 DDTNHP
+398 DDTTHP

-411 INTNGNFEKPKND
+411 INTNGNFENPKNNS
-424 SNNSNNYNSN
+424 SNNSTSSN
-434 NKVEKPS
+434 N
-441 NQESNENS
+441 NS
-449 SNKPSSGNNST
+449 SNN
-460 GNNST
+460 
-465 EKPNTSEKPNI
+465 
-476 PQETPIQPPSE
+476 
-487 DNGASDKVEKPSSQG
+487 KVEKPSSQG

-507 SNKPT
+507 YNKPT

-532 NTPQE
+532 NTPPE

-563 NASSENSN
+563 NTSSENSN

>member
-28 ASVVGFFSV
+28 ASVVGFFV
-37 RFYNHS
+37 FRFYNHS

-48 DPAKVNTVDEDIKFI
+48 DPAKVNTVDEDIKFK
-63 EVPGIRNILLL
+63 EVPGITNILLL

-104 TSLMRDMLVKIYG
+104 TSLMRDMLVKIDG

-139 QNNFGIKLHNYV
+139 QNNFGIKLNNYV
-151 IVDFNA
+151 IVDFSA

-168 EVTIKD
+168 EVTVKD

-187 GGSEKDLLPAPG
+187 GGSEEDLLP
-199 TYNLNG
+199 
-205 YQALSYARIRKVG
+205 S
-218 IKDYE
+218 
-223 LDELNKYILD
+223 
-233 GGGSEKD
+233 
-240 LLPAPG
+240 PG

-295 SLLNELFPYIKTNIS
+295 SLLNELFPYVKTNIS

-326 NCNFEIEQ
+326 KCNFEIEQ
-334 FRVPID
+334 FRVPLD
-340 SISKGGIIDNKG
+340 SISKGGIINNKG

-366 QEFIFNNN
+366 QEFIFNDN

-398 DDTNHP
+398 DDTTHP

-411 INTNGNFEKPKND
+411 INTNGNFEKPKNNSGNS
-424 SNNSNNYNSN
+424 SNNNSS

-441 NQESNENS
+441 SQGNSVNS
-449 SNKPSSGNNST
+449 SNKPSSGSTST

-465 EKPNTSEKPNI
+465 EKPNTSEKPSI
-476 PQETPIQPPSE
+476 
-487 DNGASDKVEKPSSQG
+487 
-502 NNENP
+502 
-507 SNKPT
+507 
-512 NGSNST
+512 
-518 DNNSTEKPNTSEKP
+518 
-532 NTPQE
+532 PQE
-537 TPTEQPSEN
+537 TPTEKPSEN
-546 NGSSGNGESSNT
+546 NGSSGNGESSNIQ
-558 PSTDG
+558 SNNG
-563 NASSENSN
+563 NTSSENNN
-571 NQNNTEGN
+571 NQNNTQGN

>member
-28 ASVVGFFSV
+28 ASVVGFFV
-37 RFYNHS
+37 FRFYNHS

-48 DPAKVNTVDEDIKFI
+48 DPAKVNTVDEDIKFK
-63 EVPGIRNILLL
+63 EVPGITNILLL

-104 TSLMRDMLVKIYG
+104 TSLMRDMLVKIDG

-139 QNNFGIKLHNYV
+139 QNNFGIKLNNYV
-151 IVDFNA
+151 IVDFSA
-157 FVKVIDAINGI
+157 FVKVIYAINGI
-168 EVTIKD
+168 EVTVKD

-187 GGSEKDLLPAPG
+187 GGSEEDLLP
-199 TYNLNG
+199 
-205 YQALSYARIRKVG
+205 S
-218 IKDYE
+218 
-223 LDELNKYILD
+223 
-233 GGGSEKD
+233 
-240 LLPAPG
+240 PG

-295 SLLNELFPYIKTNIS
+295 SLLNELFPYVKTNIS

-326 NCNFEIEQ
+326 KCNFEIEQ
-334 FRVPID
+334 FRVPLD
-340 SISKGGIIDNKG
+340 SISKGGIINNKG

-366 QEFIFNNN
+366 QEFIFNDN

-398 DDTNHP
+398 DDTTHP

-411 INTNGNFEKPKND
+411 INTNGNFEKPKNNSGNS
-424 SNNSNNYNSN
+424 SNN

-441 NQESNENS
+441 SQGNSVNS
-449 SNKPSSGNNST
+449 SNKPSSGSTST

-465 EKPNTSEKPNI
+465 EKPNTSEKPSI
-476 PQETPIQPPSE
+476 
-487 DNGASDKVEKPSSQG
+487 
-502 NNENP
+502 
-507 SNKPT
+507 
-512 NGSNST
+512 
-518 DNNSTEKPNTSEKP
+518 
-532 NTPQE
+532 PQE
-537 TPTEQPSEN
+537 TPTEKPSEN
-546 NGSSGNGESSNT
+546 NGSSGNGESSNIQ
-558 PSTDG
+558 SNNG
-563 NASSENSN
+563 NTSSENNN

>member
-28 ASVVGFFSV
+28 ASVVGFFV
-37 RFYNHS
+37 FRFYNHS

-48 DPAKVNTVDEDIKFI
+48 DPAKVNTVDEDIKFK
-63 EVPGIRNILLL
+63 EVPGITNILLL

-104 TSLMRDMLVKIYG
+104 TSLMRDMLVKIDG

-139 QNNFGIKLHNYV
+139 QNNFGIKLNNYV
-151 IVDFNA
+151 IVDFSA

-168 EVTIKD
+168 EVTVKD

-187 GGSEKDLLPAPG
+187 GGSEEDLLP
-199 TYNLNG
+199 
-205 YQALSYARIRKVG
+205 S
-218 IKDYE
+218 
-223 LDELNKYILD
+223 
-233 GGGSEKD
+233 
-240 LLPAPG
+240 PG

-295 SLLNELFPYIKTNIS
+295 SLLNELFPYVKTNIS

-326 NCNFEIEQ
+326 KCNFEIEQ
-334 FRVPID
+334 FRVPLD
-340 SISKGGIIDNKG
+340 SISKGGIINNKG

-366 QEFIFNNN
+366 QEFIFNDN

-398 DDTNHP
+398 DDTTHP

-411 INTNGNFEKPKND
+411 INTNGNFEKPKNNSGNS
-424 SNNSNNYNSN
+424 SNNNSSN

-441 NQESNENS
+441 NQGNSVNS
-449 SNKPSSGNNST
+449 SNKPSSGSTST

-465 EKPNTSEKPNI
+465 EKPNTSEKPSI
-476 PQETPIQPPSE
+476 
-487 DNGASDKVEKPSSQG
+487 
-502 NNENP
+502 
-507 SNKPT
+507 
-512 NGSNST
+512 
-518 DNNSTEKPNTSEKP
+518 
-532 NTPQE
+532 PQE
-537 TPTEQPSEN
+537 TPTEKPSEN
-546 NGSSGNGESSNT
+546 NGSSGNGESSNIQ
-558 PSTDG
+558 SNNG
-563 NASSENSN
+563 NTSSENNN

>member
-1 MDKKKHFNF
+1 MDEKKHFNF

-16 TIFSLLAILILI
+16 TIFSLLTILILI
-28 ASVVGFFSV
+28 ASIVSFFV
-37 RFYNHS
+37 FRFYTHS
-43 YEGNT
+43 YEGSN
-48 DPAKVNTVDEDIKFI
+48 DPAKVNTVDEDIKFK
-63 EVPGIRNILLL
+63 EVPGITNILLL
-74 SSDARPGEDVSR
+74 SSDARPGENVSR

-104 TSLMRDMLVKIYG
+104 TSLMRDMLVKIDG

-139 QNNFGIKLHNYV
+139 QNNFGIKLNNYV

-168 EVTIKD
+168 EVTVKD

-187 GGSEKDLLPAPG
+187 GGSEEDLLP
-199 TYNLNG
+199 
-205 YQALSYARIRKVG
+205 S
-218 IKDYE
+218 
-223 LDELNKYILD
+223 
-233 GGGSEKD
+233 
-240 LLPAPG
+240 PG

-295 SLLNELFPYIKTNIS
+295 SLLNELFPYVKTNIS

-326 NCNFEIEQ
+326 KCNFEIEQ
-334 FRVPID
+334 FRVPLD
-340 SISKGGIIDNKG
+340 SISKGGIINNKG

-366 QEFIFNNN
+366 QEFIFNDN

-398 DDTNHP
+398 DDTTHP

-411 INTNGNFEKPKND
+411 INTNGNFEKPKNNSGNS
-424 SNNSNNYNSN
+424 SNNNSN

-441 NQESNENS
+441 NQGNSVNS
-449 SNKPSSGNNST
+449 SNKPSSGSTST

-465 EKPNTSEKPNI
+465 EKPNNFK
-476 PQETPIQPPSE
+476 
-487 DNGASDKVEKPSSQG
+487 
-502 NNENP
+502 
-507 SNKPT
+507 
-512 NGSNST
+512 
-518 DNNSTEKPNTSEKP
+518 KPNTS
-532 NTPQE
+532 QE
-537 TPTEQPSEN
+537 TSKPSEN
-546 NGSSGNGESSNT
+546 NGDSGNIDSSNT
-558 PSTDG
+558 PSIDG
-563 NASSENSN
+563 NASSEN
-571 NQNNTEGN
+571 NTEVN

>member
-28 ASVVGFFSV
+28 ASVVGFFV
-37 RFYNHS
+37 FRFYNHS

-48 DPAKVNTVDEDIKFI
+48 DPAKVNTVDEDIKFK
-63 EVPGIRNILLL
+63 EVPGITNILLL

-104 TSLMRDMLVKIYG
+104 TSLMRDMLVKIDG

-139 QNNFGIKLHNYV
+139 QNNFGIKLNNYV

-168 EVTIKD
+168 EVTVKD

-187 GGSEKDLLPAPG
+187 GGSEEDLLP
-199 TYNLNG
+199 
-205 YQALSYARIRKVG
+205 S
-218 IKDYE
+218 
-223 LDELNKYILD
+223 
-233 GGGSEKD
+233 
-240 LLPAPG
+240 PG

-295 SLLNELFPYIKTNIS
+295 SLLNELFPYVKTNIS

-326 NCNFEIEQ
+326 KCNFEIEQ
-334 FRVPID
+334 FRVPLD
-340 SISKGGIIDNKG
+340 SISKGGIINNKG

-366 QEFIFNNN
+366 QEFIFNDN

-398 DDTNHP
+398 DDTTHP

-411 INTNGNFEKPKND
+411 INTNGNFEKPKNNSGNS
-424 SNNSNNYNSN
+424 SNNNSN

-441 NQESNENS
+441 NQGNSVNS
-449 SNKPSSGNNST
+449 SNKPSNGSTST

-465 EKPNTSEKPNI
+465 EK
-476 PQETPIQPPSE
+476 
-487 DNGASDKVEKPSSQG
+487 
-502 NNENP
+502 
-507 SNKPT
+507 
-512 NGSNST
+512 
-518 DNNSTEKPNTSEKP
+518 
-532 NTPQE
+532 
-537 TPTEQPSEN
+537 PSEN

-558 PSTDG
+558 QSNNG
-563 NASSENSN
+563 NTSSKNSN

>member
-28 ASVVGFFSV
+28 ASVVGFFV
-37 RFYNHS
+37 FRFYNHS

-48 DPAKVNTVDEDIKFI
+48 DPAKVNTVDEDIKFK
-63 EVPGIRNILLL
+63 EVPGITNILLL

-104 TSLMRDMLVKIYG
+104 TSLMRDMLVKIDG

-139 QNNFGIKLHNYV
+139 QNNFGIKLNNYV

-168 EVTIKD
+168 EVTVKD

-187 GGSEKDLLPAPG
+187 GGSEEDLLP
-199 TYNLNG
+199 
-205 YQALSYARIRKVG
+205 S
-218 IKDYE
+218 
-223 LDELNKYILD
+223 
-233 GGGSEKD
+233 
-240 LLPAPG
+240 PG

-295 SLLNELFPYIKTNIS
+295 SLLNELFPYVKTNIS

-326 NCNFEIEQ
+326 KCNFEIEQ
-334 FRVPID
+334 FRVPLD
-340 SISKGGIIDNKG
+340 SISKGGIINNKG

-366 QEFIFNNN
+366 QEFIFNDN

-398 DDTNHP
+398 DDTTHP

-411 INTNGNFEKPKND
+411 INTNGNFEKPKNNSGNS
-424 SNNSNNYNSN
+424 SNNNSN

-441 NQESNENS
+441 NQGNSVNS
-449 SNKPSSGNNST
+449 SNKPSNGSTST

-465 EKPNTSEKPNI
+465 EKPNTSEKPSI
-476 PQETPIQPPSE
+476 
-487 DNGASDKVEKPSSQG
+487 
-502 NNENP
+502 
-507 SNKPT
+507 
-512 NGSNST
+512 
-518 DNNSTEKPNTSEKP
+518 
-532 NTPQE
+532 PQE
-537 TPTEQPSEN
+537 TPTEKPSEN

-558 PSTDG
+558 QSNTG
-563 NASSENSN
+563 NTSSENSN

>member
-28 ASVVGFFSV
+28 ASVVGFFTF
-37 RFYNHS
+37 RFYSHS
-43 YEGNT
+43 YQGKNNPTE
-48 DPAKVNTVDEDIKFI
+48 VNTVDEDIKFK
-63 EVPGIRNILLL
+63 EVPGITNILLL

-104 TSLMRDMLVKIYG
+104 TSLMRDMLVKIDG

-139 QNNFGIKLHNYV
+139 QNNFGIKLNNYV

-168 EVTIKD
+168 EVTVKD

-187 GGSEKDLLPAPG
+187 GGSEEDLLP
-199 TYNLNG
+199 
-205 YQALSYARIRKVG
+205 S
-218 IKDYE
+218 
-223 LDELNKYILD
+223 
-233 GGGSEKD
+233 
-240 LLPAPG
+240 PG

-295 SLLNELFPYIKTNIS
+295 SLLNELFPYVKTNIS

-326 NCNFEIEQ
+326 KCNFEIEQ
-334 FRVPID
+334 FRVPLD
-340 SISKGGIIDNKG
+340 SISKGGIINNKG

-366 QEFIFNNN
+366 QEFIFNDN

-398 DDTNHP
+398 DDTTHP

-411 INTNGNFEKPKND
+411 INTNGNFEKPKNNSGNS
-424 SNNSNNYNSN
+424 SNNNSSNNN
-434 NKVEKPS
+434 VEKPS
-441 NQESNENS
+441 NQGNSVNS
-449 SNKPSSGNNST
+449 SNKPSSGSTST

-465 EKPNTSEKPNI
+465 EKPNTSEKPSI
-476 PQETPIQPPSE
+476 
-487 DNGASDKVEKPSSQG
+487 
-502 NNENP
+502 
-507 SNKPT
+507 
-512 NGSNST
+512 
-518 DNNSTEKPNTSEKP
+518 
-532 NTPQE
+532 PQE
-537 TPTEQPSEN
+537 TPTEKPSEN

-558 PSTDG
+558 QSNNG
-563 NASSENSN
+563 NTSSENSN
-571 NQNNTEGN
+571 NQSNTEGN

>member
-1 MDKKKHFNF
+1 M
-10 SKKQKI
+10 
-16 TIFSLLAILILI
+16 
-28 ASVVGFFSV
+28 
-37 RFYNHS
+37 
-43 YEGNT
+43 
-48 DPAKVNTVDEDIKFI
+48 
-63 EVPGIRNILLL
+63 L

-104 TSLMRDMLVKIYG
+104 TSLMRDMLVKIDG

-218 IKDYE
+218 
-223 LDELNKYILD
+223 
-233 GGGSEKD
+233 
-240 LLPAPG
+240 
-246 TYNLNGYQA
+246 
-255 LSYARI
+255 
-261 RKVGN
+261 N

-295 SLLNELFPYIKTNIS
+295 SLLNELFPYVKTNIS

-398 DDTNHP
+398 DDTTHP

-411 INTNGNFEKPKND
+411 INTNGNFENPKNNS
-424 SNNSNNYNSN
+424 SNNSTSSN
-434 NKVEKPS
+434 N
-441 NQESNENS
+441 NS
-449 SNKPSSGNNST
+449 SNN
-460 GNNST
+460 
-465 EKPNTSEKPNI
+465 
-476 PQETPIQPPSE
+476 
-487 DNGASDKVEKPSSQG
+487 KVEKPSSQG